1 MIFLKDFQIDGHA
14 SFQFGCI
21 GIVFSKY
28 DFFIENGGKHVLLL
42 YCLILDCLILDRNE
56 KKKINDIK
64 AMFVL
69 PENIF

>member
-1 MIFLKDFQIDGHA
+1 MQIPWHHSVGISKDFQIDGHV

-42 YCLILDCLILDRNE
+42 YCLILDRNE
-56 KKKINDIK
+56 KKEKK
-64 AMFVL
+64 
-69 PENIF
+69 